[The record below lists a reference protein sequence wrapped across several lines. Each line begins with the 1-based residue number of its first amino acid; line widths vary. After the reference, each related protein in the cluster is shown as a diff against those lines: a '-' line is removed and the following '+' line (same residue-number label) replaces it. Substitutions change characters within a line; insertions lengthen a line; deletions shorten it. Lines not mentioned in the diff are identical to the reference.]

1 MSYAHDAIRAVERE
15 ADWSDPTPEEA
26 PLVALY
32 ALLVLVKGKETT
44 SKDVHDAWSIY
55 AAMGYERPDH
65 WSLVPFDEL
74 TPESA
79 AKDAPYVEAIR
90 RAAEAGEG

>member
-1 MSYAHDAIRAVERE
+1 MESYAHAAMRAAERE
-15 ADWSDPTPEEA
+15 LDWGEVTSEEA

-32 ALLVLVKGKETT
+32 ALLTLVKGEEVTP
-44 SKDVHDAWSIY
+44 SDVHDAWAIW

-65 WSLVPFDEL
+65 WSLVPFDQL
-74 TPESA
+74 APESA

-90 RAAEAGEG
+90 RAAQNA